1 MPELRGGTPFKS
13 GIYFIGAGSG
23 GKWAIILRFG
33 DEESAASLRDGKTPG
48 VGLGWWDACF

>member
-1 MPELRGGTPFKS
+1 MGGTPFKS